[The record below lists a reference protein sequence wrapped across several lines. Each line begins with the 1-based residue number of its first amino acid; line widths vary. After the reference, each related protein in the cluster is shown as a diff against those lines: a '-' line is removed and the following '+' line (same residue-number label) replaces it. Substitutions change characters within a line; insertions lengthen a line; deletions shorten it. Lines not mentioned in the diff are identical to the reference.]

1 MNNNQKATKRA
12 LLTSVMALV
21 MCVVM
26 LVGTTFAWF
35 TDTASTAVNKIVA
48 GNLDVDIVDEGGET
62 LDGKTLKFIQA
73 AGNNEYAS
81 VDNVLW
87 EPGATFFTQ
96 GFKIVNKGNLAL
108 KYKVVVSGKTG
119 DAKLLE
125 AIEFDV
131 VTAKTTGA
139 DVVVS
144 FDEEANLLPGA
155 TAPADVTTDAG
166 TITNYYYLRGHM
178 KEEAGNEYKNLT
190 LDGIS
195 ITVYATQ
202 YTYEKDSFDEL
213 YDANAGKDT
222 RFYSLAEFNAL
233 TEIPEGVKTV
243 YVDLGGKS
251 LQNGLTIGNAD
262 IADHY
267 HYGEWNSD
275 AAPEGYPH
283 KTSIDNITT
292 HDGDKVRYIYS
303 TGKPSVNVILTGSVL
318 GASDTGN
325 FNAGAITLQVPD
337 AANVVFDKVTFG
349 AGQMAMSM
357 WTESRVQSMT
367 VTHRV
372 ASVTFDGCTFN
383 GNWIQNGA
391 FGADEMVI
399 KNSTFNIHE
408 NVGYK
413 NNSNPVWI
421 QNMGQCNVTI
431 EGCTV
436 NAVRPIKLW
445 EGTASG
451 TVTIKNNTFNMS
463 NFEDATGDDAYK
475 NVAIMFC
482 GTTEQVKLG
491 NVEISGNTV
500 AGDATGFICFYNN
513 STQYPTMADGS
524 TFKLSGNTLNGVA
537 ESVLWKSSTEWKPN
551 YVNR

>member
-48 GNLDVDIVDEGGET
+48 GNLDVDIVDENGDS
-62 LDGKTLKFIQA
+62 LDGQSLSFVKAGA
-73 AGNNEYAS
+73 ATDAEAAI
-81 VDNVLW
+81 LW

-108 KYKVVVSGKTG
+108 KYKVVVSGTTG
-119 DAKLLE
+119 DAKLLK
-125 AIEFDV
+125 AIDFAF
-131 VTAKTTGA
+131 VTDNTTPDA
-139 DVVVS
+139 DPVS
-144 FDEEANLLPGA
+144 FANEGSLLKQNDS
-155 TAPADVTTDAG
+155 APANNGV
-166 TITNYYYLRGHM
+166 YYLRGHM

-202 YTYEKDSFDEL
+202 FTHEFDSFDNQ
-213 YDANAGKDT
+213 YDVKAGEDT
-222 RFYSLAEFNAL
+222 AYYTLAGFNAL
-233 TEIPEGVKTV
+233 TKIPDGVKTV

-275 AAPEGYPH
+275 DAPEGYPH

-318 GASDTGN
+318 GASDTGD

-357 WTESRVQSMT
+357 WTESHVQSMT

-399 KNSTFNIHE
+399 KDSTFNIHE

-463 NFEDATGDDAYK
+463 NFADAAGDDAYK

-491 NVEISGNTV
+491 NVEITGNTV
-500 AGDATGFICFYNN
+500 TGDATGFICFYNN

-537 ESVLWKSSTEWKPN
+537 KSVLWKSNTVWMPGYVTE
-551 YVNR
+551 